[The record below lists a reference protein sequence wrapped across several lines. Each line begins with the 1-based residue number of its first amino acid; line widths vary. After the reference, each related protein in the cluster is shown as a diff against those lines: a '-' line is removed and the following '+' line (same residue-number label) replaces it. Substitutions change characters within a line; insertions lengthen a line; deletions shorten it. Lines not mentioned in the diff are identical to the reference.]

1 MTTNFVWIKEGL
13 SIRQAMSEVVRQAGV
28 HDNIMTVYV
37 VDESNRLK
45 GAIDLKDLI
54 TARYLYPFFK
64 RLCMARGIFRIR
76 MRWNIACGCNGCFQ
90 SGWND
95 YSRVFSQNQG
105 GSGGGFRPADYHG
118 K

>member
-13 SIRQAMSEVVRQAGV
+13 SIRQAMSEVVCQAGV
-28 HDNIMTVYV
+28 HDNIMTMYV

-54 TARYLYPFFK
+54 TARYLYPFFE
-64 RLCMARGIFRIR
+64 RICMARCIFRIR
-76 MRWNIACGCNGCFQ
+76 MRGNRTCCCDGRFR

-95 YSRVFSQNQG
+95 YPHVFPQN
-105 GSGGGFRPADYHG
+105 
-118 K
+118 

>member
-64 RLCMARGIFRIR
+64 RICMARSIFRIR
-76 MRWNIACGCNGCFQ
+76 MCGNRTCCCDGRFQ

-95 YSRVFSQNQG
+95 YPHVFPQN
-105 GSGGGFRPADYHG
+105 
-118 K
+118 

>member
-13 SIRQAMSEVVRQAGV
+13 SIRQAMSEVVRQAGA

-95 YSRVFSQNQG
+95 YSHVFSQNQG
-105 GSGGGFRPADYHG
+105 GSGGGFRSVDYHG

>member
-54 TARYLYPFFK
+54 TARYLYPFFE
-64 RLCMARGIFRIR
+64 RICMAWGIFCIR
-76 MRWNIACGCNGCFQ
+76 MRGNRTCCCDGRFQ

-95 YSRVFSQNQG
+95 YSHVFSQNQD
-105 GSGGGFRPADYHG
+105 GSGGGFRSVDYHG